1 MTSFGIVRRRTASA
15 STPRRLTSEMSSTT
29 STSASF
35 SARAPMSLESRTS
48 SPSRNLYM
56 SGQGVGL
63 TILERMPIWPR
74 SLASAV
80 SEPHPSPSA
89 LMWVDIATERPAR
102 SSCARRSI
110 DSLRCCGTLR
120 RSSTAFRASQLRV
133 RPAVSEVDD
142 EANDHPHDQP
152 LPRWARQAA
161 HHVPANQDTKYGN
174 QWYQRCAERTR
185 QIRRLVT
192 KRDDSTADDNEGE
205 QCSDG
210 YQLTKQAD
218 WEQSSHHGGHNTRE
232 NRRYV
237 GSVEARMHLAECRRQ
252 QAVAR
257 HRVKHARLSHQHDQ
271 HDRSESGY
279 CADVDD
285 RSQPRQRG
293 ACLVDCHEH
302 RMRNVKL
309 GVIGET
315 GHHQRHQDIEH
326 GADSE

>member
-110 DSLRCCGTLR
+110 DSRRCWGTLR
-120 RSSTAFRASQLRV
+120 RSSTAFRAGQLRV
-133 RPAVSEVDD
+133 APTVSEVDHQTD
-142 EANDHPHDQP
+142 DHPDDQSFP
-152 LPRWARQAA
+152 GRPWEAA
-161 HHVPANQDTKYGN
+161 HHIAANQDAEYRH
-174 QWYQRCAERTR
+174 QRHHRRAERTR
-185 QIRRLVT
+185 QIRRFVAEGNNAG
-192 KRDDSTADDNEGE
+192 ADDDESK
-205 QCSDG
+205 QSSDRH
-210 YQLTKQAD
+210 QLPEQAD
-218 WEQSSHHGGHNTRE
+218 WEQSSHDRGDDAGKNGGDIRSLESRMNLAEGRWQESVSGH
-232 NRRYV
+232 
-237 GSVEARMHLAECRRQ
+237 SVEHSGLA
-252 QAVAR
+252 
-257 HRVKHARLSHQHDQ
+257 
-271 HDRSESGY
+271 
-279 CADVDD
+279 
-285 RSQPRQRG
+285 
-293 ACLVDCHEH
+293 
-302 RMRNVKL
+302 
-309 GVIGET
+309 
-315 GHHQRHQDIEH
+315 HQR
-326 GADSE
+326 